1 MCSASR
7 SQGTSYITQT
17 VSDQGELAADAEGP
31 PATATKT
38 PFPYMTE
45 FHREELGIVLAV
57 QLIPSAELAAVDPLA
72 DTAAKTPF
80 P

>member
-1 MCSASR
+1 
-7 SQGTSYITQT
+7 
-17 VSDQGELAADAEGP
+17 
-31 PATATKT
+31 
-38 PFPYMTE
+38 MTE